1 MKATKTKENALRRT
15 RGVALLAALLL
26 GAAGCGSPEAFKVSE
41 ACGTEFDPE
50 LIGRL
55 LPEGDDLKS
64 DDAFSEPKQFR
75 CEFAVDGREQ
85 VGLRGDIVEPF
96 VKPLEVKE
104 SVMLR
109 LGNPAPAEIGDG
121 ATIADHGGMAL
132 KACTYNGEKMQYVL
146 SIDSVE
152 DPKDTAERRRV
163 LEEFLRSQLPVAMEA
178 GGCRP

>member
-1 MKATKTKENALRRT
+1 MKTTKGNALRSVV
-15 RGVALLAALLL
+15 GPALLAALIL
-26 GAAGCGSPEAFKVSE
+26 GVTGCGSPKAFKVSE

-55 LPEGDDLKS
+55 IPKGDSLKS
-64 DDAFSEPKQFR
+64 DDTFSEPKQFR
-75 CEFAVDGREQ
+75 CEFAVDGQDR
-85 VGLRGDIVEPF
+85 VGLRGDVVEPF

-109 LGNPAPAEIGDG
+109 LGNPASADIGDG

-146 SIDSVE
+146 SIDGVQ
-152 DPKDTAERRRV
+152 DPKGIEERRRI
-163 LEEFLRSQLPVAMEA
+163 LEDFLRSQLPVAMKAE
-178 GGCRP
+178 GCRP